1 MPLGTAWPKG
11 GNRVGTG
18 VQFPGGNPTGP
29 AFPGGCPPG
38 TRPGFSGGII
48 TGPQCVPSGLPA
60 TENPPSP
67 GNTAPAPMP
76 PDNSGS
82 APSSQ
87 ITGLSFAQVEN
98 YWIQAGGSPQA
109 AAMAAAVA
117 DAESGL
123 NAAAQ
128 RTNPDGTVG
137 IGLWLIPQN
146 GTPPGSTDP
155 IANAR
160 AAVQLSQNGTDWT
173 QWCSTWSDNNCG
185 ENNGTYLGSGANAL
199 MSLGTQKAGAS
210 YNVFGSA
217 PSGSGVGASSAT
229 SGLTGGTAT
238 SDSNKNLLLIVG
250 LLVVL
255 VGIYY
260 AMRKAKGSSPE
271 QPEPPTETEPQ
282 Q

>member
-199 MSLGTQKAGAS
+199 MSLATQGGG
-210 YNVFGSA
+210 YNVAGSTPTSIGTSA
-217 PSGSGVGASSAT
+217 SGAT
-229 SGLTGGTAT
+229 SGLTGGSTT
-238 SDSNKNLLLIVG
+238 GGGSKNYLLLG
-250 LLVVL
+250 LLLVIVIAVFVL
-255 VGIYY
+255 VN
-260 AMRKAKGSSPE
+260 RKKAGKDTSTGQE
-271 QPEPPTETEPQ
+271 A
-282 Q
+282 